1 MEKNNFMILLCMLL
15 VISYSQQTKKG
26 LNHLRKLN
34 TAENET
40 VLIGFDNY
48 TKTPIDNE
56 KNLNLSFNT
65 YFLLKN
71 WDNSKINN
79 KEIEFNDINIS
90 SIINYRENSVKNI
103 TPNAIFNCLY
113 DLNFIDPDD
122 TCEEHSPYCL
132 IKYVCSYNSSDP
144 YPPKKINLTTNFTN
158 NILLNDTKVS
168 YVTTSA
174 EGLKKDIT
182 SLNYEIDFDKFEIM
196 KNSTFISQ
204 SPYSFKIKINE
215 FDDDLCYYYRD
226 YYQDYC
232 RDYYDSNNIEL
243 ITKQKNIPC
252 TGKYVK
258 GSPNDDIDPYYL
270 LETKGDGIANYLG
283 NTDLKYAIVNYT
295 KTNKMFILDFKDG
308 VNSTIKE
315 KKEYKMSSGGLSTG
329 GIVAVAVP
337 TCAVLLGVAGL
348 SFFLSRNNSTP
359 PPQIKTM
366 SNMNMQNNTMGV
378 IANSSEAVIHQ

>member
-15 VISYSQQTKKG
+15 VISYSQPTKKG
-26 LNHLRKLN
+26 LNHLRKLE
-34 TAENET
+34 TDVNET
-40 VLIGFDNY
+40 ILIGFDNY
-48 TKTPIDNE
+48 NKTPIDNE
-56 KNLNLSFNT
+56 KNLNITFNT

-71 WDNSKINN
+71 WNKFRIKDENN
-79 KEIEFNDINIS
+79 KIQFNNIIIS
-90 SIINYRENSVKNI
+90 SYITYHENEDRAYI
-103 TPNAIFNCLY
+103 TGNFTCSKDGDFILCDYY
-113 DLNFIDPDD
+113 DHDYDD
-122 TCEEHSPYCL
+122 NGEQIRLENPYC
-132 IKYVCSYNSSDP
+132 IVKYACSYNSSGILVP
-144 YPPKKINLTTNFTN
+144 NKMNLTTDFTKD
-158 NILLNDTKVS
+158 IFLNDTKVS

-182 SLNYEIDFDKFEIM
+182 ALNYKFRNFDIM
-196 KNSTFISQ
+196 KNITFVSQ
-204 SPYSFKIKINE
+204 SPFSFKIKIKDL
-215 FDDDLCYYYRD
+215 DDDD
-226 YYQDYC
+226 E
-232 RDYYDSNNIEL
+232 SNYIEL

-252 TGKYVK
+252 TGKYKK
-258 GSPNDDIDPYYL
+258 GNPNDGIDDYYL
-270 LETKGDGIANYLG
+270 LETKGDNIANYLA
-283 NTDLKYAIVNYT
+283 NTDLKYAIANFT
-295 KTNKMFILDFKDG
+295 KAKENRILILDFKDG

>member
-15 VISYSQQTKKG
+15 VISYSQPTKKG
-26 LNHLRKLN
+26 LNHLRKLD
-34 TAENET
+34 TAGKET
-40 VLIGFDNY
+40 ILIGFDNY
-48 TKTPIDNE
+48 NKNPIDNE
-56 KNLNLSFNT
+56 KNLNLTFNI

-71 WDNSKINN
+71 WN
-79 KEIEFNDINIS
+79 KTVIEENEFNNINIS
-90 SIINYRENSVKNI
+90 SIINYHENAYKNI
-103 TPNAIFNCLY
+103 TPNAIFNCSR
-113 DLNFIDPDD
+113 DNFDD
-122 TCEEHSPYCL
+122 VEEEDEEDEHIYHYY
-132 IKYVCSYNSSDP
+132 IMRYNCSYNSSGIFV
-144 YPPKKINLTTNFTN
+144 PKKINLTTDFTN
-158 NILLNDTKVS
+158 EISLNDTDVS

-182 SLNYEIDFDKFEIM
+182 ASDNKIGQFRVM
-196 KNSTFISQ
+196 KNATFVSQ
-204 SPYSFKIKINE
+204 SPYSFKIKIE
-215 FDDDLCYYYRD
+215 DSSREYYLNDIDSYSRG
-226 YYQDYC
+226 YE
-232 RDYYDSNNIEL
+232 SNNIEL

-252 TGKYVK
+252 SLKYSE
-258 GSPNDDIDPYYL
+258 GNDNDDIDDYYL
-270 LETKGDGIANYLG
+270 LETKGDGIGNYLA
-283 NTDLKYAIVNYT
+283 NTDLKYAIANYT

-348 SFFLSRNNSTP
+348 SFFLSRKNATP

-378 IANSSEAVIHQ
+378 ITTSSEAVIHQ

>member
-15 VISYSQQTKKG
+15 VISYSQPTKKG
-26 LNHLRKLN
+26 LNHLRKLD
-34 TAENET
+34 TAANET

-48 TKTPIDNE
+48 TRTPIDNE

-90 SIINYRENSVKNI
+90 SIINYHENSVKNI

-113 DLNFIDPDD
+113 DLNFIFDQRD

-168 YVTTSA
+168 YVSTSA

-182 SLNYEIDFDKFEIM
+182 SLNSFIESGKFGIM
-196 KNSTFISQ
+196 ENSTFVSQ
-204 SPYSFKIKINE
+204 SPYSFKIKSND
-215 FDDDLCYYYRD
+215 FVDDYHK
-226 YYQDYC
+226 
-232 RDYYDSNNIEL
+232 YDSSELGDSKNIEL

-252 TGKYVK
+252 TGKYV
-258 GSPNDDIDPYYL
+258 GESDYSVDNIDGYYL
-270 LETKGDGIANYLG
+270 LETKGENIANYLA
-283 NTDLKYAIVNYT
+283 NTDLKYAIANFT
-295 KTNKMFILDFKDG
+295 KAKENRILILDFKDG